1 MFQWLWSFLRWIGI
15 LQQKRAQV
23 VIVGLDNAGKTT
35 LLHTMQTH
43 HFAQFE
49 PTKDHYE
56 GKLEFGG
63 IIIACIDLGGH
74 SCVRQNWTQYYSRAN
89 GLVFVIDASDQGRI
103 PEAKQE
109 LDQILNREEL
119 LNVPI
124 LILGNK
130 QDVVGCLSREELQ
143 EKLAIK
149 TMSPLEGDRKPG
161 ERLLRIQMISAKQDF
176 GYEVGFNWLA
186 RMM

>member
-49 PTKDHYE
+49 QTKSYTQE
-56 GKLEFGG
+56 ELEFGG
-63 IIIACIDLGGH
+63 IHMTCFDLGGH
-74 SCVRQNWTQYYSRAN
+74 SVVRQSWSEYYLKADAV
-89 GLVFVIDASDQGRI
+89 VFVIDASDNERI
-103 PEAKQE
+103 SEAK
-109 LDQILNREEL
+109 EEL
-119 LNVPI
+119 SAIQEKVPRNVPI

-130 QDVVGCLSREELQ
+130 QDVVGCISRIDVQHLLHILGNADHQ
-143 EKLAIK
+143 E
-149 TMSPLEGDRKPG
+149 PLNNMRFIFGKI
-161 ERLLRIQMISAKQDF
+161 LFLREHQIIQADPRC
-176 GYEVGFNWLA
+176 GL
-186 RMM
+186 